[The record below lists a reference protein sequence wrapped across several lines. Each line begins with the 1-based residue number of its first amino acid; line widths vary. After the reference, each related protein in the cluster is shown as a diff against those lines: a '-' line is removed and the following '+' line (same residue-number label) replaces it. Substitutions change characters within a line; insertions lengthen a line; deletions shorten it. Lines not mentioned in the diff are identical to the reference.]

1 MARIKKPDIKR
12 VPPEEVAKALG
23 AEPVCTE
30 ACKQYHTHDDQQPA
44 GYIARSDWG
53 MRMSRTHKQSKC
65 PACGLYRVWT
75 PKNLA
80 DSDNKE
86 AL

>member
-23 AEPVCTE
+23 AEPVSTE

-53 MRMSRTHKQSKC
+53 MRMSRTVTKPVTKIERRPRDLQS
-65 PACGLYRVWT
+65 R
-75 PKNLA
+75 
-80 DSDNKE
+80 
-86 AL
+86 